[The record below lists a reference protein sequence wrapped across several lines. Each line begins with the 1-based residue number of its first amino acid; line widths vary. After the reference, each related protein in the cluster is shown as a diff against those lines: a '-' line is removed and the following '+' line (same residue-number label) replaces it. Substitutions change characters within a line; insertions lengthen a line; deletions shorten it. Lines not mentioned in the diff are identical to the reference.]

1 MKSRPILM
9 STPMVQAILAGDKTQ
24 TRRIVKP
31 PYDIYPNVTKHITSC
46 EFDFHFLDGI
56 GQYTAS
62 PYGKP
67 GDQLW
72 VRETFFAYGLWFS
85 SSKGGKWFSD
95 TTHSFDSGGH
105 RFMDSPPEE
114 IEKGR
119 SSKEGWYKRPS
130 IFMPREASRITL
142 EITDIHVE
150 RLHDITE
157 EDAIAEGVGHGFQMN
172 AGWPDYLHIKSGV
185 CELTQDTAKMSFAS
199 LWESINGLG
208 SWDDKNPWVWVVAF
222 KRIEA

>member
-1 MKSRPILM
+1 MKQRPILFN
-9 STPMVQAILAGDKTQ
+9 TPMVQAILAGDKTQ

-31 PYDIYPNVTKHITSC
+31 PYDTYPNVTKHITSC
-46 EFDFHFLDGI
+46 EFDFHFPDGI

-130 IFMPREASRITL
+130 IFMPRGASRITL

-157 EDAIAEGVGHGFQMN
+157 EDAIAEGFPPHTKNGYDMPATYIFGL
-172 AGWPDYLHIKSGV
+172 GWS
-185 CELTQDTAKMSFAS
+185 T
-199 LWESINGLG
+199 INGPE
-208 SWDDKNPWVWVVAF
+208 SWDENPWVWVVAF